1 MELAQIEQGL
11 SSALAR
17 GDTLRR
23 QLVFWYDPGGEFA
36 EVFEEL
42 QVSDGVEKL
51 RVQSTAPFGAKYRL
65 LVEAPSTSFVVYL
78 PFAEPRPQE
87 NWLLDLQTHA
97 TPFTADRATM
107 LHQQLGL
114 HERGLVVYLRAHVA
128 FFGSK
133 KRVAAL
139 DAIGVGPKA
148 TEADLRLALMCA
160 TVGQKTADAGEFLRT
175 VLSEGLDP
183 ASNRLW
189 TELGKYFAEDEFW
202 LVVRAHLG
210 TQPEPRTLRELF
222 VRLALTHLQHDLA
235 GRLPEPLAQRVMQ
248 PSTRA
253 IVLVDQWLRD
263 QRDAPSWADLSDQVA
278 EDLGIREAATSLHP
292 SEHGRAQAFRAFDE
306 ELIRFAIA
314 GLAEA
319 TAKPSEVLAWVRERV
334 PLYWHARYEPFYA
347 ALEAAARFAQATA
360 ALETAAPGSP
370 DQLFAA
376 YGARLYQVDQAY
388 RHYVAASDRAESGL
402 LAPLTDAIERE
413 YGHAFLEPIGEAW
426 STALAKLGGTW
437 ALEGA
442 PKQWWFYEQY
452 IKPTVER
459 SDREKVFVIVSD
471 ALRYEVAAELRDRLR
486 LELRGEPELVATQG
500 VLPSTTQYGMAAL
513 LPGAHQGITL
523 NPEGDV
529 LIDGLSTA
537 GTSGR
542 DAILKR
548 TGVPSV
554 AMPLTDLMA
563 MNRDEG
569 RDLVKAHRVVY
580 LYQNEIDA
588 AGDKSAS
595 ERTVFAACERAIREV
610 VAAIKK
616 IANTL
621 NGTHVIVT
629 ADHGFQYQ
637 RQALEQKDKVARP
650 SGDLLGSG
658 RRRAALG
665 DALTEP
671 EGTQSFAVPVLR
683 PKTLRAQSPRGT
695 LRYTLQGAGAQFVHG
710 GASLQ
715 EVVVPVL
722 VYKHVRA
729 DGDDG
734 PSRKVK
740 AHVATTTRKVTNN
753 HFTLRLVQDEPIGA
767 RVLQRQVEVRFV
779 DEHGEP
785 VTTTASVLL
794 ASAAPQA
801 TDREHL
807 THLVVSTSNPDRNAT
822 YYLEVIDAEDRDTLL
837 REAWRIS
844 LAFTDDFG
852 AL

>member
-11 SSALAR
+11 AAALAR
-17 GDTLRR
+17 GDSLRR
-23 QLVFWYDPGGEFA
+23 QLVFWYDPAAEFA
-36 EVFEEL
+36 EAFDEL
-42 QVSDGVEKL
+42 TVPTGVEKL
-51 RVQSTAPFGAKYRL
+51 RVASSAPFGAKYRL

-107 LHQQLGL
+107 LHQQLRL
-114 HERGLVVYLRAHVA
+114 HDRGLVAYLRAHGG

-133 KRVAAL
+133 KRLAAL
-139 DAIGVGPKA
+139 NAIGIGPKA
-148 TEADLRLALMCA
+148 TEAELRLTLMCA
-160 TVGQKTADAGEFLRT
+160 TVSLKTTDAGEFLRA
-175 VLSEGLDP
+175 VLSGGLDP

-189 TELGKYFAEDEFW
+189 AELGKYFAEDEFW

-210 TQPEPRTLRELF
+210 MQPEPRTLRELF
-222 VRLALTHLQHDLA
+222 VRLALTHLQHDLP
-235 GRLPEPLAQRVMQ
+235 GRLPEPLAHRVMQ

-263 QRDAPSWADLSDQVA
+263 QRDAPSWAGLSDHVA
-278 EDLGIREAATSLHP
+278 EYLGIREMAASLHP
-292 SEHGRAQAFRAFDE
+292 SEHGRAQVFRAFDE

-314 GLAEA
+314 GLADA

-347 ALEAAARFAQATA
+347 ALEAAARFSQATA
-360 ALETAAPGSP
+360 AIEATWSASP

-376 YGARLYQVDQAY
+376 YAARLYQVDQAY

-426 STALAKLGGTW
+426 STALARSHGTW
-437 ALEGA
+437 ALEGP
-442 PKQWWFYEQY
+442 PKQWWFYEHY
-452 IKPTVER
+452 VRPTVDR
-459 SDREKVFVIVSD
+459 SEREKVFVIVSD
-471 ALRYEVAAELRDRLR
+471 ALRYEVAAELRERLR
-486 LELRGEPELVATQG
+486 LELRGEPELTAVQG
-500 VLPSTTQYGMAAL
+500 ILPSTTPFGMAAL
-513 LPGAHQGITL
+513 LPGAHRGMTL
-523 NPEGDV
+523 SPDGDV
-529 LIDGLSTA
+529 QIDGVSTA
-537 GTSGR
+537 GTAGR

-548 TGVPSV
+548 TGVPSL
-554 AMPLTDLMA
+554 AMPLADLMA
-563 MNRDEG
+563 LNRDEG
-569 RDLVKAHRVVY
+569 RELVKAHRVLY

-588 AGDKSAS
+588 AGDNTAS
-595 ERTVFAACERAIREV
+595 ERTVFAACERAIRDL

-621 NGTHVIVT
+621 NGTQVIVT

-637 RQALEQKDKVARP
+637 RQVLEQKDKVARP

-665 DALTEP
+665 EALTEP

-683 PKTLRAQSPRGT
+683 PKALRAQSPRGT
-695 LRYTLQGAGAQFVHG
+695 LRYALQGAGAQFVHG

-715 EVVVPVL
+715 ETVVPVL

-734 PSRKVK
+734 PTRKVK
-740 AHVATTTRKVTNN
+740 ARVATATRKVTNN
-753 HFTLRLVQDEPIGA
+753 HFTLRLVQDEPISA

-779 DEHGEP
+779 DERGEP
-785 VTTTASVLL
+785 VTTTASLVL

-807 THLVVSTSNPDRNAT
+807 AHLVVSTSNPDRNAT
-822 YYLEVIDAEDRDTLL
+822 YYLEVVDAEDRDTLL